1 MLGVGDQ
8 IPEATVHLG
17 PREPVTLRELVEDGP
32 KLFFFYLFDWSST
45 CTNELVLLGERRE
58 DFDEAGVEPIG
69 VSRDS
74 PWTHIAWTQAL
85 DLNFGLLS
93 DFNGEAVRGF
103 GIAHDFREFR
113 EVAMRSAF
121 LVDEEGVV
129 RAVWRYDADELPD
142 VDALLEACRTLRAVE
157 RSE

>member
-1 MLGVGDQ
+1 
-8 IPEATVHLG
+8 
-17 PREPVTLRELVEDGP
+17 
-32 KLFFFYLFDWSST
+32 
-45 CTNELVLLGERRE
+45 
-58 DFDEAGVEPIG
+58 
-69 VSRDS
+69 
-74 PWTHIAWTQAL
+74 
-85 DLNFGLLS
+85 LLS

-121 LVDEEGVV
+121 LVDEQGIV

-142 VDALLEACRTLRAVE
+142 VDALLEACRNLRAAE